1 MRAIVEEG
9 HPKSH
14 NRGPPGQLDWVQSL
28 LLNMSSNYGLSDWV
42 QLLKTCDL
50 MITCSERRPASCR
63 LGGSGKRAKESQAAP
78 GNDQPYTYLIL
89 LFSKQKEMAIVRIL
103 RGRTIFQVSICSF
116 NNIFC
121 NDLHILIFKLP
132 EPDCCTVRMLEFHT
146 LKNGACKLKTDL
158 IYEGVNYICFTLDT
172 FV

>member
-1 MRAIVEEG
+1 MDGLIGSNRSFSIC
-9 HPKSH
+9 HPTTGILIGGIIASK
-14 NRGPPGQLDWVQSL
+14 RQCKQ
-28 LLNMSSNYGLSDWV
+28 
-42 QLLKTCDL
+42 TCDL

-121 NDLHILIFKLP
+121 NDLHILIFKLS

>member
-1 MRAIVEEG
+1 M

-14 NRGPPGQLDWVQSL
+14 NKGLPGRLDWVQSL
-28 LLNMSSNYGLSDWV
+28 LLNMSSNHGYSDWGHYCFETSV
-42 QLLKTCDL
+42 QTD
-50 MITCSERRPASCR
+50 MRSNDYMFGTATCR

-121 NDLHILIFKLP
+121 NDLHILIFKLS

>member
-1 MRAIVEEG
+1 MRAIVEEV

-121 NDLHILIFKLP
+121 NDLQILIFKLS
-132 EPDCCTVRMLEFHT
+132 EPDCYTIRMLEFT
-146 LKNGACKLKTDL
+146 PSKWNLQIDNR
-158 IYEGVNYICFTLDT
+158 YN
-172 FV
+172 